1 VTPYRAVTHR
11 RRGLIESEIPP
22 IHDNVQEEGGA
33 APYSAITCK
42 RRDLVRSSGVGF
54 RDEGN
59 SASEMRGIHAS
70 DSCGTVSIQ

>member
-1 VTPYRAVTHR
+1 MEGQRSGLLPRANGGVTPYRAVTHR

-59 SASEMRGIHAS
+59 SWE
-70 DSCGTVSIQ
+70 